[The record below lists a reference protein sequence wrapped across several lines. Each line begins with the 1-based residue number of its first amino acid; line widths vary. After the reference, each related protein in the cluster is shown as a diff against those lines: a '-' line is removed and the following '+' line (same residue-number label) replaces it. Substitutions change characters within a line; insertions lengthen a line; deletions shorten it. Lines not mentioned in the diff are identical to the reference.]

1 METENSTYVL
11 LLSLIFIL
19 QAVALFLQY
28 LVNRTYP
35 GPGWWV
41 LGAVALAVGFIANSA
56 RTLPVFGHA
65 AVVANNA
72 LFTGGFALL
81 YIGIMRFFGRRE
93 RTTLVIAYWLAV
105 TLFAAY
111 FTYVQDDQALRRV
124 NHSLSLAVF
133 GLLIGW
139 RILQCKT
146 RSTQISAS
154 FLAGVFLI
162 FGLFFLLRALS
173 VIFVDPEAGG
183 AIASFIATGTYVV
196 SLYFS
201 MLWTLGLIVMVN
213 QRLSE
218 ESREARDNLAL
229 IFDTIPDPI
238 QIIGQPD
245 DRIVTVNEAFLTLT
259 GHARS
264 DVIGKPSREVK
275 IWTNP
280 QDRKDVID
288 TVMQTGSCENL
299 EIVFQRRDGAHI
311 TGILSARLISI
322 NGAPHIVGAVRDI
335 SERKRAEAFL
345 RNSEERFRLVVQNS
359 PGIITIWSRTGAVQY
374 ISPAAAQLPGLA
386 PAAVPDQPAPAQG
399 APIQQQAADLPP
411 EQLALVG
418 VGPEA
423 ADNRAKIAAAV
434 ADCLEH
440 LDMMQRFEYRLLTVT
455 GEARDMEIVFQG
467 FVHSDSGAE
476 VVAVAS
482 DITAHRALARML
494 QASNSELEQRVAA
507 RTAELGGALKDL
519 QRAAQLKDE
528 FMAAVSHEL
537 RTPLIGVLGMAD
549 ALEMQNRGPLNE
561 HQLRAVQHIQSG
573 GQRLLALVNSI
584 LRYTNLM
591 GSAVTLQHEPCVLAD
606 LYARSV
612 QSARRLAAQKEQTLT
627 VSVTPPTLA
636 IASDADAIEQM
647 LGQLLDNAV
656 KFTPPGG
663 AIGLEAFVTNDGEAV
678 RLTVWDTGIG
688 IAPEQQQQIFEPFV
702 QGDSSLARQ
711 YLGVGLGL
719 ALVRRTVELLDG
731 AITLESE
738 PGQGSRFTVT
748 LPQR

>member
-1 METENSTYVL
+1 MDTENGTYVL
-11 LLSLIFIL
+11 LLSLIFVL

-41 LGAVALAVGFIANSA
+41 LGAMALAVGFIANSA
-56 RTLPVFGHA
+56 RTHPVFGHA

-72 LFTGGFALL
+72 LFTGGFVLL

-93 RTTLVIAYWLAV
+93 RIALVIAYWLVV
-105 TLFAAY
+105 TLLAAY

-139 RILQCKT
+139 RLLQYKT
-146 RSTQISAS
+146 HSTQISAI

-173 VIFVDPEAGG
+173 VIFVNPEAGG
-183 AIASFIATGTYVV
+183 AAASLIAAGTYVV

-201 MLWTLGLIVMVN
+201 ILWTLGLIVMVN

-238 QIIGQPD
+238 QITGLRD
-245 DRIVTVNEAFLTLT
+245 DRIVTVNDAFLTLT
-259 GHARS
+259 GYARGE
-264 DVIGKPSREVK
+264 VVGKPSQEVE

-280 QDRKDVID
+280 QDRLHVVDIVK
-288 TVMQTGSCENL
+288 QHGACENL
-299 EIVFQRRDGAHI
+299 EVVFQRRDGAHI

-345 RNSEERFRLVVQNS
+345 RDSEERFRLVVQNS
-359 PGIITIWSRTGAVQY
+359 PGVITIWNRVGALQY
-374 ISPAAAQLPGLA
+374 VSPGP
-386 PAAVPDQPAPAQG
+386 VQG
-399 APIQQQAADLPP
+399 APGQRQPPGPP
-411 EQLALVG
+411 EEQAFLVG

-434 ADCLEH
+434 ADCLAH
-440 LDMMQRFEYRLLTVT
+440 PDVKQRFEYQLLTLT
-455 GEARDMEIVFQG
+455 GETRDMEIVFQG
-467 FVHSDSGAE
+467 FVHSGSGAE

-507 RTAELGGALKDL
+507 RTAELGSALREL

-528 FMAAVSHEL
+528 FLAAVSHEL
-537 RTPLIGVLGMAD
+537 RTPLTGVLGMAD

-561 HQLRAVQHIQSG
+561 HQLRAVQHIQSS

-591 GSAVTLQHEPCVLAD
+591 GSTVALQHEPCVLAD
-606 LYARSV
+606 LCARSV
-612 QSARRLAAQKEQTLT
+612 QAARHLAVQKEQTLT
-627 VSVTPPTLA
+627 VSVTPPTLT
-636 IASDADAIEQM
+636 IVSDADSIEQV
-647 LGQLLDNAV
+647 LRQLLDNAV

-663 AIGLEAFVTNDGEAV
+663 QIGLDVSATDNGEAV
-678 RLTVWDTGIG
+678 RLLVWDTGLG

-711 YLGVGLGL
+711 YPGVGLGL
-719 ALVRRTVELLDG
+719 ALVRRGVELLDG
-731 AITLESE
+731 AITLASE
-738 PGQGSRFTVT
+738 PGQGSRFTIT